1 MKDRA
6 IKLLNRLDLVKN
18 LDPYNKKLLNDC
30 FNLIMDMHDEIIRL
44 ETKNKK
50 MLNNLENE

>member
-6 IKLLNRLDLVKN
+6 VKILRRLDLVKN
-18 LDPYNKKLLNDC
+18 LDPYNKKLLHDC